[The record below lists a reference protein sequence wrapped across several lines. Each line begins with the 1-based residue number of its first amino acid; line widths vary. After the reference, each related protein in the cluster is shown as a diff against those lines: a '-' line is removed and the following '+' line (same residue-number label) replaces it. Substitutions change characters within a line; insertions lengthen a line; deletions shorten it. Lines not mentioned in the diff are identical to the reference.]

1 MSDGIFYWWLQD
13 AAMDRR
19 SLLTLVAGAALGW
32 TGATV
37 LDDDSPAAGGSDGD
51 AGKASGTQSPTTD
64 SPTPPPTDEPTETAT
79 ATAEPTATT
88 ETTESPT
95 ATVEP
100 TETATPTPE
109 SNSALQGNL
118 DVYSRGFDDDGSYKV
133 LYSIRNENDVAVEV
147 TFEATVSLRNS
158 NSDLREVR
166 TATIDP
172 GQAASDEFVFDEYE
186 SSPTGYG
193 FRPLR
198 TVEA

>member
-19 SLLTLVAGAALGW
+19 SLLTLAAGVALGW

-37 LDDDSPAAGGSDGD
+37 LDDDSPAAGWSDSDVGQT
-51 AGKASGTQSPTTD
+51 SGTETPPTTD
-64 SPTPPPTDEPTETAT
+64 SPTPTSTAEPTETAT
-79 ATAEPTATT
+79 ATEP
-88 ETTESPT
+88 TESPT
-95 ATVEP
+95 ATPEP

-109 SNSALQGNL
+109 SNQALQGNL

-133 LYSIRNENDVAVEV
+133 LYSIRNENDVTVEV
-147 TFEATVSLRNS
+147 TFEATVSLRNGTE
-158 NSDLREVR
+158 LREER
-166 TATIDP
+166 TATVDP